1 MRFVHSG
8 RTFADRR
15 RFLVAAP
22 TGAAALFLLAAVLPG
37 SPGQLRWESWVGLLV
52 AAANV
57 VLGLVARPRWSWV
70 PPFAAASL
78 AAALALALAG
88 ASAGSD
94 ADMYLVWFP
103 PLCAYVALVTA
114 PMAVLVIAMITG
126 ALVAGVA
133 AGGDLGQTA
142 GPMSAALST
151 VVAGAV
157 VKGLFRAGL
166 LQSHAD
172 PLTHLANRAGT
183 LEGGETAVA
192 EIQAEGREAIL
203 ILVDINRF
211 HEINDALGHVGG
223 DRLLQIIARTLSGLR
238 PIPAFVGRAGG
249 DEFALVFRGMPV
261 PSTVAMAAS
270 RPGAPLPVPTAAE
283 TKRRRVLG
291 RRVLRQIQGPF
302 QVCGVDVEVDASVG
316 IAVAPRDST
325 TMSGLL
331 TCADSALLRAKR
343 VGESVGLWDPGI
355 TGVRPEEIAL
365 YAQLR
370 TAITRGELVL
380 YYQPLQSACS
390 GGIVGAEALLR
401 WHHPTRGLLAP
412 GVFLPV
418 AERSPLIADLTR
430 WVLDEAL
437 RQCAAWA
444 DEGLRLPVSVNLS
457 ARMLVLDDLPQ
468 VVAGSLAAH
477 GLASDV
483 LTLEITESALVT
495 QPTRAATMLSEL
507 RTQGVSL
514 SLDDFGTGYSSME
527 ILKTLPFDEV
537 KIDRGFVTDARGSL
551 PDAAIVR
558 SVLDLGHRLGL
569 RVVGEG
575 IEDERTLAMMID
587 LGCDL
592 LQGEAISVP
601 LPAAKMSELL
611 RSRAA
616 ARPSAPPTTLPPTTL
631 PPTTLPA
638 SERAPA
644 EWAGGLPR
652 GGLTDGGKVPG
663 EGRAGGETAGGGVAG
678 GVGSAEAGRPDSLPT
693 GDEAGAGPGGRGQQQ
708 GVPARSGRRIEGRP
722 PSRS

>member
-1 MRFVHSG
+1 MRLVLSG
-8 RTFADRR
+8 GSHADRR
-15 RFLVAAP
+15 RFLIVAP
-22 TGAAALFLLAAVLPG
+22 TGAVVLFLLAAVVPG
-37 SPGQLRWESWVGLLV
+37 SPGYLRWETWVGVLV
-52 AAANV
+52 ATVNI
-57 VLGLVARPRWSWV
+57 LIGWVAKPRWTWV

-78 AAALALALAG
+78 AISLGLGLAASTSG
-88 ASAGSD
+88 RQTE
-94 ADMYLVWFP
+94 MYLVWFP
-103 PLCAYVALVTA
+103 PMCAYVALVA
-114 PMAVLVIAMITG
+114 IPGSILVIAMIVG
-126 ALVAGVA
+126 ALAAGVA
-133 AGGDLGQTA
+133 VGGDLNETA
-142 GPMSAALST
+142 GPAVSAAICT
-151 VVAGAV
+151 IAAGSI

-166 LQSHAD
+166 LQSYID
-172 PLTHLANRAGT
+172 PLTRLANRAGT
-183 LEGGETAVA
+183 LERGERVVA
-192 EIQAEGREAIL
+192 EIQAAGREAIL
-203 ILVDINRF
+203 VLVDINRF

-223 DRLLQIIARTLSGLR
+223 DRLLQIIARTLATLEPR
-238 PIPAFVGRAGG
+238 PAFVGRAGG
-249 DEFALVFRGMPV
+249 DEFALVFPGMPA
-261 PSTVAMAAS
+261 PATVAAAPR
-270 RPGAPLPVPTAAE
+270 RPDASLAVPTPAE
-283 TKRRRVLG
+283 TKRRWALG
-291 RRVLRQIQGPF
+291 HQVLRQIQGPF

-316 IAVAPRDST
+316 IAVAPRDSA
-325 TMSGLL
+325 TMGGLL
-331 TCADSALLRAKR
+331 TCADSALLRARR
-343 VGESVGLWDPGI
+343 VGESLGLWDPGI

-370 TAITRGELVL
+370 NAIIRSELL
-380 YYQPLQSACS
+380 LFYQPLQSALS
-390 GGIVGAEALLR
+390 GEIVGAEALLR

-412 GVFLPV
+412 GVFLPI

-444 DEGLRLPVSVNLS
+444 REGLHLPVSVNLS

-495 QPTRAATMLSEL
+495 QPARAATMLNEL
-507 RTQGVSL
+507 RTQGVAL

-527 ILKTLPFDEV
+527 ILKALPFDEV

-611 RSRAA
+611 RSRGAA
-616 ARPSAPPTTLPPTTL
+616 ARPSDPQATF
-631 PPTTLPA
+631 PA
-638 SERAPA
+638 SDRVPA
-644 EWAGGLPR
+644 ECAGA
-652 GGLTDGGKVPG
+652 
-663 EGRAGGETAGGGVAG
+663 EQ
-678 GVGSAEAGRPDSLPT
+678 AEAGRSVPPLT
-693 GDEAGAGPGGRGQQQ
+693 GDEAGTASAGRGEER
-708 GVPARSGRRIEGRP
+708 GPSARAGRRIGGRP
-722 PSRS
+722 KSNG

>member
-1 MRFVHSG
+1 MHSG
-8 RTFADRR
+8 RTHADRR

-22 TGAAALFLLAAVLPG
+22 TGAAVLFLLAAALPG

-52 AAANV
+52 AVANI
-57 VLGLVARPRWSWV
+57 VLGLVAKPRWSWV

-88 ASAGSD
+88 STSDRD

-103 PLCAYVALVTA
+103 PLCAYVALVSA
-114 PMAVLVIAMITG
+114 PGAVLVIALITG

-133 AGGDLGQTA
+133 AGGDLGRTA
-142 GPMSAALST
+142 GPMVSAAVCT
-151 VVAGAV
+151 IVAGAV

-183 LEGGETAVA
+183 LERGEGAVA

-203 ILVDINRF
+203 VLVDINRF

-223 DRLLQIIARTLSGLR
+223 DRLLQIIARMLSGLR

-261 PSTVAMAAS
+261 PSTVVAAAR
-270 RPGAPLPVPTAAE
+270 RPGASLPVPTAAE

-291 RRVLRQIQGPF
+291 LRVLRQIQGPF

-316 IAVAPRDST
+316 IAVAPRDSA
-325 TMSGLL
+325 TMGGLL

-370 TAITRGELVL
+370 SAITRGELL
-380 YYQPLQSACS
+380 LFYQPLQSAHS

-401 WHHPTRGLLAP
+401 WRHPTRGLLAP

-444 DEGLRLPVSVNLS
+444 AEGLHLPVSVNLS

-495 QPTRAATMLSEL
+495 QPARAATMLSEL

-601 LPAAKMSELL
+601 LPPAKVSELL

-616 ARPSAPPTTLPPTTL
+616 AVRPSAPHA
-631 PPTTLPA
+631 TLPA

-644 EWAGGLPR
+644 ECTGAVSG
-652 GGLTDGGKVPG
+652 DGAVGDGAVG
-663 EGRAGGETAGGGVAG
+663 EEAGGGEG
-678 GVGSAEAGRPDSLPT
+678 QTEAGRPVPPPT
-693 GDEAGAGPGGRGQQQ
+693 GDEAGAASAGRGEER
-708 GVPARSGRRIEGRP
+708 GASARAGRRIGGRP
-722 PSRS
+722 TSSG